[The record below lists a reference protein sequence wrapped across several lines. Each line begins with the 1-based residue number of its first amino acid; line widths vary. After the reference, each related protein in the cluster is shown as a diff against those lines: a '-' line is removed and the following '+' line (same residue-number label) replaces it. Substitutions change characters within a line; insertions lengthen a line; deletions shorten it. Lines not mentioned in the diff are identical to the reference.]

1 MLWVE
6 SVGYALQMIRF
17 TGSKRLLL
25 YAWSLLPLSISVRL
39 LDHQHVPGGSCL
51 LAMGLL
57 LISPILA
64 QELWGS
70 TSIGACISLAEE
82 LLILCAPWFG
92 SVLKRENAWLC
103 IWNRSTGN
111 RWNEGLGREWQ
122 ETLSYSHEH
131 WSRETACVL
140 VFFPLVEWALLFTL
154 LNWQNKKHLCM
165 IVRKLGSLEPHTGS
179 AAAPWQEQAHSNATE
194 LWLLRDLFNMWNNLK
209 PWKFYFCNLPQWL
222 QTALSDP
229 SCRKRGVVVLKEL
242 SSFLLSGNIWS

>member
-1 MLWVE
+1 MLGLCCP
-6 SVGYALQMIRF
+6 SVSVSDCWTINMSRVAPVCLQWGYFLFLPSWPKSCGAV
-17 TGSKRLLL
+17 
-25 YAWSLLPLSISVRL
+25 LPLGLAFPL
-39 LDHQHVPGGSCL
+39 LKNFWFCVPL
-51 LAMGLL
+51 D
-57 LISPILA
+57 LA
-64 QELWGS
+64 QFLKERMHDFVYG
-70 TSIGACISLAEE
+70 TD
-82 LLILCAPWFG
+82 LLG
-92 SVLKRENAWLC
+92 TGEMKAWV
-103 IWNRSTGN
+103 
-111 RWNEGLGREWQ
+111 EWQ

-131 WSRETACVL
+131 WSRETACAL